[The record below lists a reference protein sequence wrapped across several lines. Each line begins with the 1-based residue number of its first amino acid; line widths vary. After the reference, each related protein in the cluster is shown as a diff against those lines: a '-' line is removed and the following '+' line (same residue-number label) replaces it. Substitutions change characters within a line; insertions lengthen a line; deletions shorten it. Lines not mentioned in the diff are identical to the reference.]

1 MEFLNQNAWVVPVIA
16 ASAIVTIASALMIGL
31 AAVMVLRGLKKKSV
45 DEIAEEVMEGKW
57 GNDKERKMLLTAAG
71 YDYEE
76 VRKKV
81 NKLVEQRDAAAAQ

>member
-1 MEFLNQNAWVVPVIA
+1 
-16 ASAIVTIASALMIGL
+16 
-31 AAVMVLRGLKKKSV
+31 MVLRGLKKKSV

-57 GNDKERKMLLTAAG
+57 GDDKERKMLLTAAD